1 MKRNE
6 SKTKFEIVTTK
17 EGTLQPSCPAC
28 LSGIEPTVIK
38 EDFGYALRE
47 SL

>member
-1 MKRNE
+1 MKRE
-6 SKTKFEIVTTK
+6 DTKAKFTLATTK

-38 EDFGYALRE
+38 GDFDNALRE